1 MKSKLIFMNHI
12 LHLEE
17 TSLAKKIQVAQDK
30 FDDGGLTEE
39 VREYIGS
46 LSLPDCFQSRI
57 PKAEWKRK
65 MSKAISKANED
76 EIRKAAEGY
85 KKMKN
90 KISEGEKFECK
101 EYIQALPISQAR
113 TLFKH
118 KYSMTDK
125 VKMNFKGDQQYERTL
140 WKCNECSNQDKES
153 HLLWCS
159 GYGDLRQ
166 GLDLTEDKDLCTYL
180 QKIDVLA

>member
-1 MKSKLIFMNHI
+1 MNHI

-180 QKIDVLA
+180 PNIVKLRCKED